1 MFGSFSIGRLAGIQ
15 VRVHWMFPAM
25 VVLFATAAPPDE
37 PWYLTVATVLLMFT
51 CVLLHELGHSLVA
64 RRFGIRVYDITLWP
78 LGGMARMDHI
88 PEQSKVEAA
97 VAIAGP
103 AVNFVLAVLGTLAV
117 GLGVLWQTAHGD
129 WRTVFREGEPGHLGT
144 TFGVLFVVYNLVLG
158 TFNLL
163 PAFPMDGGR
172 VLRAVLGRFHDWV
185 RATEIAV
192 RVGRWIAFAMFAFG
206 IWLWIRSGFD
216 GGVFSLLA
224 IALFI
229 GWAGAREL
237 WAVRLRHGRF
247 PFGNFAG
254 NPGGNFAGSFGGV
267 RFQFGGASAPRGAP
281 GAAGAHA
288 PREAEHDPRATRAE
302 PEADGRSAPGDP
314 STGARRPLGDWK
326 PDGFGHDR
334 LDDDAVARLERF
346 KGRLGQGRAPSRDGD
361 DAQDG

>member
-1 MFGSFSIGRLAGIQ
+1 
-15 VRVHWMFPAM
+15 M
-25 VVLFATAAPPDE
+25 VVLFATAAPDGE

-88 PEQSKVEAA
+88 PEKPKVEAA

-103 AVNFVLAVLGTLAV
+103 AVNFVLAVIGALAV

-129 WRTVFREGEPGHLGT
+129 WRSVFREGEPGHLGT

-206 IWLWIRSGFD
+206 IWLWIRGGFD

-237 WAVRLRHGRF
+237 WAVRLRHGQF
-247 PFGNFAG
+247 PFGNLG
-254 NPGGNFAGSFGGV
+254 GSFGGV
-267 RFQFGGASAPRGAP
+267 RFQFGGANAAR
-281 GAAGAHA
+281 AGARGPSGMHGA
-288 PREAEHDPRATRAE
+288 HDAEFVDESPSRASRADE
-302 PEADGRSAPGDP
+302 PARGEPVEQDTVTPGDP
-314 STGARRPLGDWK
+314 STGARRPLANWK
-326 PDGFGHDR
+326 PDDFGHDR

-346 KGRLGQGRAPSRDGD
+346 KGRLGPGRAPSRDDD
-361 DAQDG
+361 DAPTR